1 MSDTVF
7 ITRNYDNRKFSTS
20 GNTMSVIDCA
30 LRTSQCRLM
39 VTHDE
44 LLDELRRWITS
55 GKVRQKEVAD
65 ELGIAPPRVNEMLS
79 GKRRIQQR
87 EMPIL
92 AHYLGFDEGPDP
104 SVRRI
109 ARIGMVPASSLRE
122 ALADT
127 SGSIEVPA
135 NLPRGVFALEV
146 DGESM
151 NKIAPLGCDVIV
163 DPNDK
168 QLFSGDLYVLSNE
181 AGEFT
186 FKRFLQ
192 DPARLVPLSTDPAH
206 KEIAIGS
213 EPINI
218 IGRVVSIT
226 LGSDFLRKMG

>member
-1 MSDTVF
+1 
-7 ITRNYDNRKFSTS
+7 
-20 GNTMSVIDCA
+20 
-30 LRTSQCRLM
+30 M

-44 LLDELRRWITS
+44 ILEELRRWISS

-65 ELGIAPPRVNEMLS
+65 ELGIAPARITEMLK
-79 GKRRIQQR
+79 GVRKVQQR

-92 AHYLGFDEGPDP
+92 ARYLGMNEGPDP

-109 ARIGMVPASSLRE
+109 ARIGMVPAGSLRE
-122 ALADT
+122 ALAEA

-163 DPNDK
+163 DPNDQ

-181 AGEFT
+181 DGEFT

-192 DPARLVPLSTDPAH
+192 DPARLVPLSSDPSH
-206 KEIAIGS
+206 KVMELGS
-213 EPINI
+213 APLNI
-218 IGRVVSIT
+218 IGRVVSVSI
-226 LGSDFLRKMG
+226 GSDHLRRMG

>member
-1 MSDTVF
+1 MLE
-7 ITRNYDNRKFSTS
+7 NYDNRNFGAS
-20 GNTMSVIDCA
+20 GITKSVIDGS
-30 LRTSQCRLM
+30 LRSSQGRPM

-44 LLDELRRWITS
+44 ILDELRRWIAS
-55 GKVRQKEVAD
+55 GKVRQKEVAE
-65 ELGIAPPRVNEMLS
+65 ELGIAPARITELLK
-79 GKRRIQQR
+79 GTRRIQHR

-92 AHYLGFDEGPDP
+92 TRYFGMDEGPDP

-109 ARIGMVPASSLRE
+109 ARIGMVPAGELRE
-122 ALADT
+122 ALAAAD
-127 SGSIEVPA
+127 GRLEVPT
-135 NLPRGVFALEV
+135 NLPKGVFALEV

-151 NKIAPLGCDVIV
+151 NKIAPFGCDVIV

-192 DPARLVPLSTDPAH
+192 DPARLVPLSSDPSH
-206 KEIAIGS
+206 KEISLGS

-218 IGRVVSIT
+218 IGRVVSVLI
-226 LGSDFLRKMG
+226 GSEHLRRMD

>member
-1 MSDTVF
+1 MAK
-7 ITRNYDNRKFSTS
+7 NYDIRNFGATH
-20 GNTMSVIDCA
+20 NTMSVIDYA
-30 LRTSQCRLM
+30 LRTSQCRAM

-44 LLDELRRWITS
+44 LLTELRRWITS
-55 GKVRQKEVAD
+55 GKVRQTEVAA

-79 GKRRIQQR
+79 GRRRIQQR

-92 AHYLGFDEGPDP
+92 AHFLGMNEGPDP

-127 SGSIEVPA
+127 SGSIEVPS
-135 NLPRGVFALEV
+135 NLPRGIFALEV

-192 DPARLVPLSTDPAH
+192 DPARLVPLSTDPSH

-213 EPINI
+213 EPLNI
-218 IGRVVSIT
+218 IGRVVSIM